1 MWVGLIVA
9 IIVLAII
16 YGYVLLRPVPPIEAD
31 FGPYKQA
38 FNDATPPDE
47 AYKVIEALP
56 VSAPKYKL
64 GRADAAKRR
73 VIFTDGMTTRS
84 YGYFYP
90 VDIAPAPGGSEI
102 TVGIKSK
109 YPFQFGPFI
118 KKQRDDQLAVIVGDL
133 KAKLA
138 GTI

>member
-9 IIVLAII
+9 LIVLVII
-16 YGYVLLRPVPPIEAD
+16 YGYVALRPVPPIDAD
-31 FGPYKQA
+31 FGPYKTA
-38 FNDATPPDE
+38 FTQATPPDE
-47 AYKVIEALP
+47 AYKVVEALS

-73 VIFTDGMTTRS
+73 IIFSDGMSGRS

-109 YPFQFGPFI
+109 YPFQFGPI
-118 KKQRDDQLAVIVGDL
+118 VAKQRDAQLAVIVGDL

>member
-9 IIVLAII
+9 IVVLVII
-16 YGYVLLRPVPPIEAD
+16 YGYVLVRPVPPIDAD

-38 FNDATPPDE
+38 FLDATPPEE
-47 AYKVIEALP
+47 AYRVVEALP
-56 VSAPKYKL
+56 VSAGQYKL
-64 GRADAAKRR
+64 GRADATRRR

-109 YPFQFGPFI
+109 YPFQFGPYI
-118 KKQRDDQLAVIVGDL
+118 KKQRDAQLAVIVADL